1 MKKYSIVLLVLLM
14 TFTSCDDFLTIVPE
28 TQLSSATFFK
38 TENDFVQ
45 AVNGAYA
52 PLRAY
57 YNGPAWLLGELHS
70 DNTFY
75 MRNVLFG
82 AVENAE
88 NLADFSVPVSNGTTP
103 NSNVLGAWRGL
114 YLIIARANQVLAPI
128 DAVNFNQDSKNNV
141 KGQALFLRA
150 FAYFHLVRYFGK
162 VPLHLTPVP
171 GREGAALPLSEEAAV
186 FDQIIKDLTDAIPL
200 LPQKSAQLPG
210 RVTQGAA
217 RTLLGDVFIYRKR
230 WADAEQV
237 LAPVVSSGQYSLM
250 SSYTMAF
257 PKNTTNKNNA
267 ESVFEIQFREG
278 PDGLQGNFLYQHLPY
293 PLTVA
298 EVRSLFNTSNP
309 QPLDGQGNNIPTPD
323 IIAAYEPGDLRK
335 DASIMFITVSGRP
348 GPNKTTPIIKKF
360 QDNHAQHNNHG
371 VNWPV
376 YRYAEVLLLLAE
388 AQNEQGKTGEA
399 LGLLNQVRSRAG
411 LAAST
416 AAGQIQ
422 VREAIFKER
431 RVELAFENKRWFD
444 IIRTDRIQEIIVPYG
459 QRIVA
464 NPLDYYFPP
473 IPGAVPRNNVFTNLD
488 KFYPYPA
495 AESDL
500 SPFF

>member
-278 PDGLQGNFLYQHLPY
+278 PDGLQGTFLYQHLPY

-416 AAGQIQ
+416 AAGQTQ

>member
-1 MKKYSIVLLVLLM
+1 MKKYCIILLVLLM
-14 TFTSCDDFLTIVPE
+14 TFTSCEDFLTVVPE
-28 TQLSSATFFK
+28 VQLSKAIFFK

-82 AVENAE
+82 AVENSE
-88 NLADFSVPVSNGTTP
+88 NLADFSVEVSNGTTP
-103 NSNVLGAWRGL
+103 NTNVLAAWRQL
-114 YLIIARANQVLAPI
+114 YLIVARANQVLAPI
-128 DAVNFNQDSKNNV
+128 DAIQFNQDSKNNI

-162 VPLHLTPVP
+162 IPLHLIPVP
-171 GREGAALPLSEEAAV
+171 DREGSALPLTEEAAV
-186 FDQIIKDLTDAIPL
+186 FDQIIKDLTEAVPL
-200 LPQKSAQLPG
+200 LPLKAQQLPG
-210 RVTQGAA
+210 RVTQGSA
-217 RTLLGDVFIYRKR
+217 RTLLGDVFVYRRR
-230 WADAEQV
+230 WLEAEQI
-237 LAPVVSSGQYSLM
+237 LAPVISSGQYSLM
-250 SSYTMAF
+250 ASYAMAF
-257 PKNTTNKNNA
+257 PRNSTNKNNA
-267 ESVFEIQFREG
+267 ESVFEIQYREG
-278 PDGLQGNFLYQHLPY
+278 PDAVQGTFLYQHLPL

-298 EVRSLFNTSNP
+298 EVRSLFNTINP

-323 IIAAYEPGDLRK
+323 IIAAYEPEDLRRN
-335 DASIMFITVSGRP
+335 ASIMHITVSGRP
-348 GPNKTTPIIKKF
+348 GPNKLTPIIRKF

-388 AQNEQGKTGEA
+388 AQNELGKTGEA
-399 LGLLNQVRSRAG
+399 LGYLNQVRSRAG
-411 LAAST
+411 LPAST
-416 AAGQIQ
+416 AAGQAQ

-444 IIRTDRIQEIIVPYG
+444 IMRTDRIQEIIVPYG
-459 QRIVA
+459 RRIVA

-488 KFYPYPA
+488 KFYPLPA

-500 SPFF
+500 SPYF

>member
-250 SSYTMAF
+250 SSYSMAF

-416 AAGQIQ
+416 AAGQTQ

>member
-1 MKKYSIVLLVLLM
+1 MKKYSILLLILLM
-14 TFTSCDDFLTIVPE
+14 SFTSCDDFLTVVPE

-38 TENDFVQ
+38 TENDFIQ

-82 AVENAE
+82 AVENSE

-103 NSNVLGAWRGL
+103 NTNVLAAWRQL

-128 DAVNFNQDSKNNV
+128 DAVAFNQESKNNV

-162 VPLHLTPVP
+162 VPLHIIPVP
-171 GREGAALPLSEEAAV
+171 GRDGSGLPLSEEAAV
-186 FDQIIKDLTDAIPL
+186 FDQIIKDLTEAVPL
-200 LPQKSAQLPG
+200 LPQKAQQLPG

-217 RTLLGDVFIYRKR
+217 RTLLADVFIYRKR

-237 LAPVVSSGQYSLM
+237 LAPAISSGQYALM
-250 SSYTMAF
+250 ASYAMVF
-257 PKNTTNKNNA
+257 PKNSTNKNNS
-267 ESVFEIQFREG
+267 ESVFEIQYREG
-278 PDGLQGNFLYQHLPY
+278 ADGLQGTFLYQHLPL

-298 EVRSLFNTSNP
+298 EVRALFNTGNP

-323 IIAAYEPGDLRK
+323 IIAAYETGDLRK
-335 DASIMFITVSGRP
+335 DVSIDVITVSGRP
-348 GPNKTTPIIKKF
+348 GSNKLTPVIKKF
-360 QDNHAQHNNHG
+360 RDNHAQHNNHG

-376 YRYAEVLLLLAE
+376 YRYAEVLLLMAE
-388 AQNEQGKTGEA
+388 ALNEQGKTA
-399 LGLLNQVRSRAG
+399 AAIPLLNQVRARAG
-411 LAAST
+411 LAAIT
-416 AAGQIQ
+416 ASSQAN

-444 IIRTDRIQEIIVPYG
+444 IMRTDRIQEIIVPYG
-459 QRIVA
+459 RRIVA
-464 NPLDYYFPP
+464 NPLNYYFPP

-495 AESDL
+495 AEAEI

>member
-1 MKKYSIVLLVLLM
+1 
-14 TFTSCDDFLTIVPE
+14 
-28 TQLSSATFFK
+28 
-38 TENDFVQ
+38 
-45 AVNGAYA
+45 
-52 PLRAY
+52 
-57 YNGPAWLLGELHS
+57 
-70 DNTFY
+70 

-416 AAGQIQ
+416 AAGQTQ

>member
-1 MKKYSIVLLVLLM
+1 MKKYSILLLILLM
-14 TFTSCDDFLTIVPE
+14 SFTSCDDFLTIVPE

-38 TENDFVQ
+38 TENDFIQ

-52 PLRAY
+52 PLRGY

-103 NSNVLGAWRGL
+103 NGNVLGAWRGL

-128 DAVNFNQDSKNNV
+128 DEVEFNQVSKNNV

-162 VPLHLTPVP
+162 VPLHLIPVP
-171 GREGAALPLSEEAAV
+171 GRDGSGLPLSEEAAV
-186 FDQIIKDLTDAIPL
+186 FDQIIKDLTEAVPL
-200 LPQKSAQLPG
+200 LPQKSVQLPG

-217 RTLLGDVFIYRKR
+217 RTLLADVFIYRKR
-230 WADAEQV
+230 WTDAEQI
-237 LAPVVSSGQYSLM
+237 LAPVISSGQYSM
-250 SSYTMAF
+250 MPSYAMAF
-257 PKNTTNKNNA
+257 PKNSTNKNNS

-278 PDGLQGNFLYQHLPY
+278 ADGLQGSFLYQHLPY

-298 EVRSLFNTSNP
+298 EVRALFNTGNP

-323 IIAAYEPGDLRK
+323 IIAAYEDGDLRE
-335 DASIMFITVSGRP
+335 DASIAYITVSGRP
-348 GPNKTTPIIKKF
+348 GPIKITPIIKKF
-360 QDNHAQHNNHG
+360 RDTHAQHNNHG

-376 YRYAEVLLLLAE
+376 YRYAEVLLLQAE
-388 AQNEQGKTGEA
+388 ALNEQGKSGEA
-399 LGLLNQVRSRAG
+399 VALLNQVRTRAG
-411 LAAST
+411 LAATT
-416 AAGQIQ
+416 ASGQGP

-444 IIRTDRIQEIIVPYG
+444 IMRTDRIQEIIVPYG

-464 NPLDYYFPP
+464 NPLAYYFPP

-495 AESDL
+495 AESEI

>member
-1 MKKYSIVLLVLLM
+1 MKKYSILLLVLLM

-416 AAGQIQ
+416 AAGQTQ

>member
-103 NSNVLGAWRGL
+103 NTNVLGAWRGL

-416 AAGQIQ
+416 AAGQTQ

>member
-1 MKKYSIVLLVLLM
+1 MKKYSILLLVLLM
-14 TFTSCDDFLTIVPE
+14 SFTSCDDFLTIVPE

-82 AVENAE
+82 AVENSE
-88 NLADFSVPVSNGTTP
+88 NLADFSVPISNGTTP

-114 YLIIARANQVLAPI
+114 YLIISRANQVLAPI
-128 DAVNFNQDSKNNV
+128 DAVEFNQDSKNNI

-150 FAYFHLVRYFGK
+150 FSYFHLVRYFGK
-162 VPLHLTPVP
+162 VPLHLIPVP
-171 GREGAALPLSEEAAV
+171 DRESSALPLSEEAAI
-186 FDQIIKDLTDAIPL
+186 FDQIIKDLTAAIPL
-200 LPQKSAQLPG
+200 LPQKSVQLPG

-230 WADAEQV
+230 WSDAEQV
-237 LAPVVSSGQYSLM
+237 LAPVISSGQYSM
-250 SSYTMAF
+250 MPSYAMAF
-257 PKNTTNKNNA
+257 PKNSTNKNNA

-278 PDGLQGNFLYQHLPY
+278 PDNLQGTFLYQHLPY

-298 EVRSLFNTSNP
+298 EVRSLFNTGNP

-323 IIAAYEPGDLRK
+323 IIAAYETGDLRR
-335 DASIMFITVSGRP
+335 DASITTITVSGRP
-348 GPNKTTPIIKKF
+348 GTNKLTPIIRKF

-376 YRYAEVLLLLAE
+376 YRYAEVLLLQAE
-388 AQNEQGKTGEA
+388 ALNEQGKSGEA
-399 LGLLNQVRSRAG
+399 AALLNQVRTRAG

-416 AAGQIQ
+416 AAGQGPM
-422 VREAIFKER
+422 REAIFRER

-444 IIRTDRIQEIIVPYG
+444 IMRTGRIQEIIVPYG

-464 NPLDYYFPP
+464 NPLAYYFPP
-473 IPGAVPRNNVFTNLD
+473 IPGAVPRNNVFTNLE

-495 AESDL
+495 AESEI

>member
-1 MKKYSIVLLVLLM
+1 MKKYIVFLLSLSLVL
-14 TFTSCDDFLTIVPE
+14 TSCEDFLTVVPE

-45 AVNGAYA
+45 GVNAAYV

-82 AVENAE
+82 AVENSE

-103 NSNVLGAWRGL
+103 NTNVLAAWRGL
-114 YLIIARANQVLAPI
+114 YLIIARANQVLATI
-128 DAVNFNQDSKNNV
+128 DPVEFNQDTKNNV

-150 FAYFHLVRYFGK
+150 FSYFHLVRYFGK
-162 VPLHLTPVP
+162 VPLHLTPVVD
-171 GREGAALPLSEEAAV
+171 REGSALPLSEEAAI
-186 FDQIIKDLTDAIPL
+186 FDQIIKDLNEAIPL
-200 LPQKSAQLPG
+200 LPQKSTQLAG

-217 RTLLGDVFIYRKR
+217 RTLLGDVFIYQKK
-230 WADAEQV
+230 WSEAEQV
-237 LAPVVSSGQYSLM
+237 LAPVISSGQYMLM
-250 SSYTMAF
+250 SSYALAF
-257 PKNTTNKNNA
+257 PKNSTNKNNA

-278 PDGLQGNFLYQHLPY
+278 ADGVQGNFLYQHLPY

-323 IIAAYEPGDLRK
+323 IIAAYEAGDLRK
-335 DASIMFITVSGRP
+335 EASFDFITVSGRP
-348 GPNKTTPIIKKF
+348 GPNKLTPVIKKF
-360 QDNHAQHNNHG
+360 RDNHAQHNNHG

-376 YRYAEVLLLLAE
+376 YRYAEVLLLMAE
-388 AQNEQGKTGEA
+388 ALNEQGKTGEA
-399 LGLLNQVRSRAG
+399 IGFLNQVRTRAG
-411 LAAST
+411 LPATT
-416 AAGQIQ
+416 AAGQGPL
-422 VREAIFKER
+422 REAIFKER

-444 IIRTDRIQEIIVPYG
+444 IMRTNRIQEIIVPYG

-473 IPGAVPRNNVFTNLD
+473 IPGAVPRPNVFTNLD

-495 AESDL
+495 VESDL

>member
-1 MKKYSIVLLVLLM
+1 MKKYIVFLLSLSLV
-14 TFTSCDDFLTIVPE
+14 FTSCEDFLTVVPE

-38 TENDFVQ
+38 TESDFVQ
-45 AVNGAYA
+45 GVNAAYV

-103 NSNVLGAWRGL
+103 NTNVLAAWRGL
-114 YLIIARANQVLAPI
+114 YLVISRANQVLATI
-128 DAVNFNQDSKNNV
+128 DPVEFNQDTKNNV

-150 FAYFHLVRYFGK
+150 FSYFHLVRYFGK
-162 VPLHLTPVP
+162 IPLHLTPVVD
-171 GREGAALPLSEEAAV
+171 REGAALPLSEEAAV
-186 FDQIIKDLTDAIPL
+186 FDQIIKDLNEAIPL
-200 LPQKSAQLPG
+200 IPQKSTQLAG

-217 RTLLGDVFIYRKR
+217 RTLLGDVFIYQKK
-230 WADAEQV
+230 WSEAEQV
-237 LAPVVSSGQYSLM
+237 LAPVISSGQYMLM
-250 SSYTMAF
+250 SSYALAF
-257 PKNTTNKNNA
+257 PKNSTNKNNS

-278 PDGLQGNFLYQHLPY
+278 ADGVQGNFLYQHLPY

-323 IIAAYEPGDLRK
+323 IIAAYEAGDLRK
-335 DASIMFITVSGRP
+335 DASFDFITVSGRP
-348 GPNKTTPIIKKF
+348 GTNKLTPIIKKF
-360 QDNHAQHNNHG
+360 RDNHAQHQNHG

-376 YRYAEVLLLLAE
+376 YRYAEVLLLMAE
-388 AQNEQGKTGEA
+388 ALNEQGKTGEA
-399 LGLLNQVRSRAG
+399 IGLLNQVRTRAG
-411 LAAST
+411 LPATT
-416 AAGQIQ
+416 AAGQGPI
-422 VREAIFKER
+422 REAIFKER

-444 IIRTDRIQEIIVPYG
+444 IIRTNRIQEIIVPYG
-459 QRIVA
+459 RRIVA

-473 IPGAVPRNNVFTNLD
+473 IPGAVPRPNVFTNLD

-495 AESDL
+495 VESDL

>member
-1 MKKYSIVLLVLLM
+1 MKKYSILLLVLLM
-14 TFTSCDDFLTIVPE
+14 SFTSCDDFLTIVPE

-38 TENDFVQ
+38 TENDFIQ

-388 AQNEQGKTGEA
+388 ALNEQGKSGEA
-399 LGLLNQVRSRAG
+399 VGLLNQVRSRAG

-416 AAGQIQ
+416 AAGQAQ

-444 IIRTDRIQEIIVPYG
+444 IMRTGRIQEIIVPYG

-495 AESDL
+495 AESEI

>member
-38 TENDFVQ
+38 TENDFIQ

-388 AQNEQGKTGEA
+388 ALNEQGKSGEA
-399 LGLLNQVRSRAG
+399 VGLLNQVRSRAG

-416 AAGQIQ
+416 AAGQAQ

-444 IIRTDRIQEIIVPYG
+444 IMRTGRIQEIIVPYG

-495 AESDL
+495 AESEI

>member
-1 MKKYSIVLLVLLM
+1 MKKYSILLLILLM
-14 TFTSCDDFLTIVPE
+14 SFTSCDDFLTIVPE

-38 TENDFVQ
+38 TENDFIQ

-52 PLRAY
+52 PLRGY
-57 YNGPAWLLGELHS
+57 YNGPAWTLSELHS

-82 AVENAE
+82 AVENTE
-88 NLADFSVPVSNGTTP
+88 NLADFSVPISNGTTP

-128 DAVNFNQDSKNNV
+128 DAAEFNQDSKNNV

-150 FAYFHLVRYFGK
+150 FSYFHLVRYFGK
-162 VPLHLTPVP
+162 VPLHLIPVP
-171 GREGAALPLSEEAAV
+171 GREGSGLPLSEEAAV
-186 FDQIIKDLTDAIPL
+186 FDQIIKDLTEAVPL
-200 LPQKSAQLPG
+200 LPQKSTQLPG

-217 RTLLGDVFIYRKR
+217 RTLLADVFIYRKR
-230 WADAEQV
+230 WTDAEQI
-237 LAPVVSSGQYSLM
+237 LAPVISSGQYSLM
-250 SSYTMAF
+250 ATYTMAF
-257 PKNTTNKNNA
+257 PKNSTNKNNS

-278 PDGLQGNFLYQHLPY
+278 ADGLQGNFLYQHLPY

-298 EVRSLFNTSNP
+298 EVRSLFNTGNP

-323 IIAAYEPGDLRK
+323 IIAAYEDGDLRE
-335 DASIMFITVSGRP
+335 DASIDYITVSGRP
-348 GPNKTTPIIKKF
+348 GTNKITPIIKKF
-360 QDNHAQHNNHG
+360 RDTHAQHQNHG

-376 YRYAEVLLLLAE
+376 YRYAEVLLLQAE
-388 AQNEQGKTGEA
+388 ALNEQGKSGEA
-399 LGLLNQVRSRAG
+399 IALLNQVRTRAG
-411 LAAST
+411 LAATT
-416 AAGQIQ
+416 ASGQGPI
-422 VREAIFKER
+422 REAIFKER

-444 IIRTDRIQEIIVPYG
+444 IMRTGRIQEIIVPYG

-464 NPLDYYFPP
+464 NPLAYYFPP
-473 IPGAVPRNNVFTNLD
+473 IPGAVPRNNVFTNLE

-495 AESDL
+495 AESEI

>member
-1 MKKYSIVLLVLLM
+1 MKKYSIIFLVLLM
-14 TFTSCDDFLTIVPE
+14 TFTSCEDFLTVVPE

-38 TENDFVQ
+38 TEKDFVQ
-45 AVNGAYA
+45 AVNATYA

-103 NSNVLGAWRGL
+103 NTNVLGAWRGL
-114 YLIIARANQVLAPI
+114 YLIISRANQVLALI
-128 DAVNFNQDSKNNV
+128 DGVQFNQDSKNNL

-150 FAYFHLVRYFGK
+150 FSYFHLVRYFGK
-162 VPLHLTPVP
+162 VPLHLTPVS
-171 GREGAALPLSEEAAV
+171 GRDGAALPLSEEAAV
-186 FDQIIKDLTDAIPL
+186 FDQIIKDLTEAVPL
-200 LPQKSAQLPG
+200 LPQKSQQEAG

-230 WADAEQV
+230 WSDAEQV
-237 LAPVVSSGQYSLM
+237 LAPVISSGQYALM
-250 SSYTMAF
+250 PSYAMAF
-257 PKNTTNKNNA
+257 PKNSTNKNNI

-278 PDGLQGNFLYQHLPY
+278 ADGLQGTFLYQHLPY
-293 PLTVA
+293 PLTVP
-298 EVRSLFNTSNP
+298 EVRALFNTTNP

-335 DASIMFITVSGRP
+335 DASIMYITVSGRP
-348 GPNKTTPIIKKF
+348 GTNKITPIIKKF

-376 YRYAEVLLLLAE
+376 YRYAEVLLLMAE
-388 AQNEQGKTGEA
+388 AQNEQGKTSEA
-399 LGLLNQVRSRAG
+399 LGFLNQVRSRAG
-411 LAAST
+411 LPAST
-416 AAGQIQ
+416 AAGQAN

-473 IPGAVPRNNVFTNLD
+473 IPGAVPRPNVFTNLD
-488 KFYPYPA
+488 KFYAYPA
-495 AESDL
+495 VESDL
-500 SPFF
+500 SPHF

>member
-1 MKKYSIVLLVLLM
+1 MKKYIIFLLSLTLV
-14 TFTSCDDFLTIVPE
+14 FTSCDDFLSVVPE

-45 AVNGAYA
+45 AVNAAYV

-82 AVENAE
+82 AVENSE

-103 NSNVLGAWRGL
+103 NTNVLAAWRGL
-114 YLIIARANQVLAPI
+114 YLTISRANQVLASI
-128 DAVNFNQDSKNNV
+128 DLVQFNPESKNNV
-141 KGQALFLRA
+141 RGQALFLRA
-150 FAYFHLVRYFGK
+150 FSYFHLVRYFGK
-162 VPLHLTPVP
+162 VPLHLSPVVD
-171 GREGAALPLSEEAAV
+171 REGAALPLSEEAAV
-186 FDQIIKDLTDAIPL
+186 FDQIIKDLAEAIPL
-200 LPQKSAQLPG
+200 LPQKSTQVAG

-230 WADAEQV
+230 WSDAEQV
-237 LAPVVSSGQYSLM
+237 LAPVISSGQYSLM
-250 SSYTMAF
+250 PSYAMAF
-257 PKNTTNKNNA
+257 PKNSTNKNNA

-278 PDGLQGNFLYQHLPY
+278 ADGVQGTFLYQHLPY
-293 PLTVA
+293 PLNVA
-298 EVRSLFNTSNP
+298 EVRALFNTTNP

-323 IIAAYEPGDLRK
+323 IINAYEAGDTRK
-335 DASIMFITVSGRP
+335 DASITTTIQSGRP
-348 GPNKTTPIIKKF
+348 GPNKITPIINKF
-360 QDNHAQHNNHG
+360 KDNHAQHNNHG

-376 YRYAEVLLLLAE
+376 YRYAEVLLLMAE
-388 AQNEQGKTGEA
+388 ALNEQGKTGDA
-399 LGLLNQVRSRAG
+399 LGLLNQVRFRAG
-411 LAAST
+411 LLSSP
-416 AAGQIQ
+416 AAGQAQ
-422 VREAIFKER
+422 VREAIFRER

-444 IIRTDRIQEIIVPYG
+444 IMRTDRIQQIIVPYG
-459 QRIVA
+459 ERIKA

-473 IPGAVPRNNVFTNLD
+473 IPGAVPRSNVFTNLS

-495 AESDL
+495 VESDL
-500 SPFF
+500 SPYF

>member
-1 MKKYSIVLLVLLM
+1 MKKYSIILLVLLM
-14 TFTSCDDFLTIVPE
+14 SFTGCDDFLTVVPE

-82 AVENAE
+82 AVENSE
-88 NLADFSVPVSNGTTP
+88 NLADFSVEVSNGTTP
-103 NSNVLGAWRGL
+103 NTNVLAAWRGL
-114 YLIIARANQVLAPI
+114 YLIIARTNQVLGTI
-128 DAVNFNQDSKNNV
+128 DPVQFNQDSKNNV
-141 KGQALFLRA
+141 RGQALFLRA

-162 VPLHLTPVP
+162 VPLHLAPVP
-171 GREGAALPLSEEAAV
+171 GREGSALPLSEEAAV
-186 FDQIIKDLTDAIPL
+186 FDQIIKDLTEAIPL
-200 LPQKSAQLPG
+200 LPQKSAQLLG

-217 RTLLGDVFIYRKR
+217 RTLLGDVYIYRKR
-230 WADAEQV
+230 WSDAEQI

-250 SSYTMAF
+250 PSYSMAF
-257 PKNTTNKNNA
+257 PRNSTNKNNA
-267 ESVFEIQFREG
+267 ESVFEIQYREG
-278 PDGLQGNFLYQHLPY
+278 PDGVQGTFLYQHLPL

-298 EVRSLFNTSNP
+298 EVRSLFNTINP

-323 IIAAYEPGDLRK
+323 IIAAYEPEDLRR
-335 DASIMFITVSGRP
+335 DASIRYITVSGRP
-348 GPNKTTPIIKKF
+348 GPNKITPIIRKF

-376 YRYAEVLLLLAE
+376 YRYAEVLLLIAE
-388 AQNEQGKTGEA
+388 ALNEQGKSGEA
-399 LGLLNQVRSRAG
+399 LGFLNQVRSRAG

-416 AAGQIQ
+416 AAGQAQ

-444 IIRTDRIQEIIVPYG
+444 IMRTDRILEIIVPYG
-459 QRIVA
+459 QRVVA

-473 IPGAVPRNNVFTNLD
+473 IPGAVPRPNVFTNLD

-495 AESDL
+495 LESDL

>member
-416 AAGQIQ
+416 AAGQTQ

>member
-1 MKKYSIVLLVLLM
+1 M
-14 TFTSCDDFLTIVPE
+14 TFTSCDDFLTVVPE

-45 AVNGAYA
+45 AVNATYA

-103 NSNVLGAWRGL
+103 NTNVLGAWRGL
-114 YLIIARANQVLAPI
+114 YLIISRANQVLALI
-128 DAVNFNQDSKNNV
+128 DGVQFNQDSKNNL

-150 FAYFHLVRYFGK
+150 FSYFHLVRYFGK
-162 VPLHLTPVP
+162 VPLHLTPVS
-171 GREGAALPLSEEAAV
+171 GRDGAALPLSEEAAV
-186 FDQIIKDLTDAIPL
+186 FDQIIKDLTEAVPL
-200 LPQKSAQLPG
+200 LPQKSAQQAG

-217 RTLLGDVFIYRKR
+217 RTLLGDVFVYRKR
-230 WADAEQV
+230 WSDAEQV
-237 LAPVVSSGQYSLM
+237 LAPVISSGQYALM
-250 SSYTMAF
+250 PSYAMAF
-257 PKNTTNKNNA
+257 PKNSTNKNNI

-278 PDGLQGNFLYQHLPY
+278 ADGLQGTFLYQHLPL
-293 PLTVA
+293 PLTVN
-298 EVRSLFNTSNP
+298 EVRSLFNTTNP
-309 QPLDGQGNNIPTPD
+309 QPLDGQGNNVPTPD

-348 GPNKTTPIIKKF
+348 GPNKITPIIRKF

-376 YRYAEVLLLLAE
+376 YRYAEVLLLMAE
-388 AQNEQGKTGEA
+388 SLNEQGKTA
-399 LGLLNQVRSRAG
+399 QAIPLLNQVRQRAG
-411 LAAST
+411 LAETT
-416 AAGQIQ
+416 ATSQSA

-473 IPGAVPRNNVFTNLD
+473 IPGAVPRPNVFTNLD
-488 KFYPYPA
+488 KFYAYPA
-495 AESDL
+495 VESDL
-500 SPFF
+500 SPHF

>member
-1 MKKYSIVLLVLLM
+1 MKKYIVFLFSLSLV
-14 TFTSCDDFLTIVPE
+14 FTSCDDFLTIVPE

-45 AVNGAYA
+45 AVNAAYV
-52 PLRAY
+52 PLRTY

-103 NSNVLGAWRGL
+103 NSNVLAAWRQL
-114 YLIIARANQVLAPI
+114 YLIISRANQILTTI
-128 DAVNFNQDSKNNV
+128 DAVQFNPETKANV

-150 FAYFHLVRYFGK
+150 FSYFHLVRYFGK
-162 VPLHLTPVP
+162 VPLHLIPVAN
-171 GREGAALPLSEEAAV
+171 REGSSLPLSEEAAV
-186 FDQIIKDLTDAIPL
+186 FDQIIKDLTEAIPL
-200 LPQKSAQLPG
+200 LPSKAQQLAG
-210 RVTQGAA
+210 RVTSGSA
-217 RTLLGDVFIYRKR
+217 RTLLGDVYIYRKR
-230 WADAEQV
+230 WTDAEQA
-237 LAPVVSSGQYSLM
+237 LAPVISSGQYTLMPSYSL
-250 SSYTMAF
+250 AF
-257 PKNTTNKNNA
+257 PKNSTNKNNA

-278 PDGLQGNFLYQHLPY
+278 ADGVQGNFLYQHLPY
-293 PLTVA
+293 PLNVA
-298 EVRSLFNTSNP
+298 EVRALFNTGNP

-323 IIAAYEPGDLRK
+323 IIAAYEAGDLRK
-335 DASIMFITVSGRP
+335 AVSFDYIIVSGRP
-348 GPNKTTPIIKKF
+348 GDNKLTPVIKKF
-360 QDNHAQHNNHG
+360 RDNHAQHQNHG

-376 YRYAEVLLLLAE
+376 YRYAEVLLLMAE
-388 AQNEQGKTGEA
+388 ALNEQGKTSDAIGY
-399 LGLLNQVRSRAG
+399 LNQVRARAG
-411 LAAST
+411 LAGTTAS
-416 AAGQIQ
+416 GQAN

-495 AESDL
+495 IESDL
-500 SPFF
+500 SPHF

>member
-1 MKKYSIVLLVLLM
+1 MKKYSIILLVLLM
-14 TFTSCDDFLTIVPE
+14 SFTSCDDFLTIVPE

-103 NSNVLGAWRGL
+103 NTNVLAAWRGL
-114 YLIIARANQVLAPI
+114 YLIISRANQVLAPI
-128 DAVNFNQDSKNNV
+128 DAVDFNQDSKNNV

-150 FAYFHLVRYFGK
+150 FSYFHLVRYFGK

-200 LPQKSAQLPG
+200 LPQKSVQLPG

-230 WADAEQV
+230 WSDAEQV
-237 LAPVVSSGQYSLM
+237 LAPVISSGQYSLM
-250 SSYTMAF
+250 PTYTMAF
-257 PKNTTNKNNA
+257 PKNATNKNNA

-278 PDGLQGNFLYQHLPY
+278 PDGLQGTFLYQHLPY

-335 DASIMFITVSGRP
+335 EASVEFITVSGRP
-348 GPNKTTPIIKKF
+348 GPNKLTPIIKKF
-360 QDNHAQHNNHG
+360 RDNHAQHNNHG

-376 YRYAEVLLLLAE
+376 YRYAEVLLLMAE
-388 AQNEQGKTGEA
+388 ALNEQGKTGEA

-416 AAGQIQ
+416 AAGQSN

>member
-1 MKKYSIVLLVLLM
+1 MKKYSIILLVFLLS
-14 TFTSCDDFLTIVPE
+14 FTSCDDFLTIVPE

-52 PLRAY
+52 PLRGY

-88 NLADFSVPVSNGTTP
+88 NLADFSVPISNGTTP

-114 YLIIARANQVLAPI
+114 YLIISRANQVLAPI
-128 DAVNFNQDSKNNV
+128 DAVEFNQDSKNNI

-150 FAYFHLVRYFGK
+150 FSYFHLVRYFGK
-162 VPLHLTPVP
+162 IPLHLNPVP
-171 GREGAALPLSEEAAV
+171 GREGSALPLSEEAAV
-186 FDQIIKDLTDAIPL
+186 FDQIIKDLTAAIPL
-200 LPQKSAQLPG
+200 LPTKSVQLPG

-230 WADAEQV
+230 WSDAEQV
-237 LAPVVSSGQYSLM
+237 LAPVISSGQYSLM
-250 SSYTMAF
+250 PSYGMAF
-257 PKNTTNKNNA
+257 PKNSTNKNNA

-278 PDGLQGNFLYQHLPY
+278 PDGLQGSFLYQHLPY

-298 EVRSLFNTSNP
+298 EVRSLFNTGNP

-323 IIAAYEPGDLRK
+323 IIAAYETGDLRR
-335 DASIMFITVSGRP
+335 DASIMTITVSGRP
-348 GPNKTTPIIKKF
+348 GNNKLTPIIRKF
-360 QDNHAQHNNHG
+360 QDTHAQHNNHG

-376 YRYAEVLLLLAE
+376 YRYAEVLLLQAE
-388 AQNEQGKTGEA
+388 ALNEQGKSGEA
-399 LGLLNQVRSRAG
+399 AALLNQVRTRAG

-416 AAGQIQ
+416 AAGQGPM
-422 VREAIFKER
+422 REAIFKER

-444 IIRTDRIQEIIVPYG
+444 IMRTGRIQEIIVPYG

-464 NPLDYYFPP
+464 NPLAYYFPP
-473 IPGAVPRNNVFTNLD
+473 IPGAVPRNNVFTNLE

-495 AESDL
+495 AESEI

>member
-1 MKKYSIVLLVLLM
+1 MKKYSILLLILLM
-14 TFTSCDDFLTIVPE
+14 SFSSCDDFLTIVPE

-38 TENDFVQ
+38 TENDFIQ

-52 PLRAY
+52 PLRGY

-82 AVENAE
+82 AVENSE

-103 NSNVLGAWRGL
+103 NSNVLAAWRGL
-114 YLIIARANQVLAPI
+114 YLIIARANQVLEPI
-128 DAVNFNQDSKNNV
+128 DAVEFNQDSKNNV

-150 FAYFHLVRYFGK
+150 FSYFHLVRYFGK
-162 VPLHLTPVP
+162 VPLHLVPVP
-171 GREGAALPLSEEAAV
+171 GRDGAALPLSEEAAV
-186 FDQIIKDLTDAIPL
+186 FDQIIKDLTEAIPL
-200 LPQKSAQLPG
+200 LPQKSTQLPG

-217 RTLLGDVFIYRKR
+217 RTLLADVFIYRKR
-230 WADAEQV
+230 WSDAEQV
-237 LAPVVSSGQYSLM
+237 LAPVISSGQYSLM
-250 SSYTMAF
+250 SSYALAF
-257 PKNTTNKNNA
+257 PKNSTNKNNS

-298 EVRSLFNTSNP
+298 EVRSLFNTGNP

-323 IIAAYEPGDLRK
+323 IIAAYETGDLRK
-335 DASIMFITVSGRP
+335 DVSIDVITVSGRP
-348 GPNKTTPIIKKF
+348 GTNKLTPIIRKF
-360 QDNHAQHNNHG
+360 RDNHAQHNNHG

-376 YRYAEVLLLLAE
+376 YRYAEVLLLMAE
-388 AQNEQGKTGEA
+388 ALNEQGKSGEA
-399 LGLLNQVRSRAG
+399 AALLNQVRTRAG

-416 AAGQIQ
+416 AAGQGPM
-422 VREAIFKER
+422 REAIFRER

-444 IIRTDRIQEIIVPYG
+444 IMRTDRIQEIIVPYG

-464 NPLDYYFPP
+464 NPLAYYFPP
-473 IPGAVPRNNVFTNLD
+473 IAGAVPRSNVFTNLD

-495 AESDL
+495 AESEI